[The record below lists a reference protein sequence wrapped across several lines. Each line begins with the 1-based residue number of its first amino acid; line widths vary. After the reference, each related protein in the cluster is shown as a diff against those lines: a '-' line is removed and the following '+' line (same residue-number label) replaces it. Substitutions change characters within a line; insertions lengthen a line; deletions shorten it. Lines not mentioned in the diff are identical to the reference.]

1 MNLANLYDKGFNWL
15 ITYGPRIVLA
25 IVVFALGQWL
35 LKMVRKWV
43 TNALHKKKLDAS
55 LKPFLSS
62 LLITVCQ
69 VLLGLSVMQIL
80 GIEMTVFAALV
91 GAMGVALGLALSGT
105 LQNFTGGLLILILKP
120 YLVGDNIMAQG
131 QTGTVTSIQIFYTV
145 IVTFDNQTVIIPNSK
160 LSNEVIINLSREGI
174 RRLDLEIKLPLTYS
188 FEQVKE
194 LVEKNIASFPG
205 VIKDQPSRIGVASIE
220 ADGYRIAVQ
229 IWIKAHGFMDAK
241 LQFQKKLMS
250 ELQES
255 IIKLPG
261 K

>member
-25 IVVFALGQWL
+25 IVIFALGQWL

-80 GIEMTVFAALV
+80 GIEMTVFAALI
-91 GAMGVALGLALSGT
+91 GAMGVAIGLALSGT

-174 RRLDLEIKLPLTYS
+174 RRLDLEIKLPFTYS

-194 LVEKNIASFPG
+194 LMEKNVASFPG